1 MLITSSYNHRY
12 SDLSHSCLQT
22 ISISIIQYNYTD
34 RPSSVIIMTDG
45 RSHRDVTR
53 VINRLKQ
60 TSDPLIGAGIG
71 TDTDIEFLLTL
82 SSNLSTVVY
91 EPDRNRPIQ
100 FGRRIIEVMRDTAV
114 LCPDEGI
121 VL

>member
-1 MLITSSYNHRY
+1 
-12 SDLSHSCLQT
+12 
-22 ISISIIQYNYTD
+22 
-34 RPSSVIIMTDG
+34 MTDG
-45 RSHRDVTR
+45 KSHQDVTR

-71 TDTDIEFLLTL
+71 TDTDTNFLLTL

-91 EPDRNRPIQ
+91 QSDRNQPIQ

-114 LCPDEGI
+114 LCADEGI